1 VRSEGRCY
9 HRADLGAKPIR
20 LSLIVLAAFTLAACG
35 VSFSEEFEGT
45 ELFKTAW
52 LTEGIAGAAGEVC
65 AKQGATWVC
74 RPGMQLSVNVGI
86 TNGYSVPVK
95 VACYYEDPDAVTED
109 DEKLAFAER
118 AKLIGETVLPAQDGR
133 RPDTYAPTAGNSK
146 ALETLSFV
154 FPAPERG
161 KYLLVCLTPAA
172 ADNGIALTFKID
184 G

>member
-1 VRSEGRCY
+1 MGL
-9 HRADLGAKPIR
+9 A
-20 LSLIVLAAFTLAACG
+20 VLALASCGGRIAG

-52 LTEGIAGAAGEVC
+52 LTEATTGGAGEVC
-65 AKQGATWVC
+65 AKEGATWVC
-74 RPGMQLSVNVGI
+74 RTGMQLNVNVGI
-86 TNGYSVPVK
+86 TNGYPVPVR

-109 DEKLAFAER
+109 DEKLTFAER

-133 RPDTYAPTAGNSK
+133 RPDTYAPKAGNSN
-146 ALETLSFV
+146 ALETLSFA